1 MTFPRRSFLLA
12 VVLLAAVPF
21 VAGINGAA
29 AADEDTA
36 PAQALIQSLADEGL
50 RLLNDKRTSPATRV
64 ARFKDIFN
72 RYFAVDA
79 ISRWVL
85 GRHWNRATDAEKAE
99 YQRLFEELVTYGYVK
114 RFSEY
119 SGETLRIISTTRP
132 SDNTAIVNSEIDR
145 PGGSQ
150 PVDVSWRV
158 GIRGDRYLITDVV
171 VENVSLAQ
179 TWRSDFAATIQQGG
193 GSVASLLDSMRKR
206 IATLRAEVE
215 AQD

>member
-1 MTFPRRSFLLA
+1 MTFPRRAVLLGG
-12 VVLLAAVPF
+12 VLLAAVTF
-21 VAGINGAA
+21 AAGLTGAA
-29 AADEDTA
+29 AADKDTA
-36 PAQALIQSLADEGL
+36 RAEALIQSVADEGL
-50 RLLNDKRTSPATRV
+50 RLLNDKQASPATRV
-64 ARFKDIFN
+64 ARFKTIFN

-99 YQRLFEELVTYGYVK
+99 YRRLFEELITYGYVK

-119 SGETLRIISTTRP
+119 SGETLRILNTSRP

-150 PVDVSWRV
+150 PVDVDWRV
-158 GIRGDRYLITDVV
+158 GIRGDEHLITDVV

-215 AQD
+215 AQG